1 MIFRPIIQGALR
13 GRETKFLYFLSFI
26 TIKIYFEQGAK
37 KSQQSGAYT
46 TAPRP
51 MHLRVKAD
59 KYFTPNGKK
68 AVRQVVSC
76 QLEAMLTGTN
86 VQRSEPIDE

>member
-68 AVRQVVSC
+68 LYVRLSAANWKPCSQG
-76 QLEAMLTGTN
+76 QMFREAN
-86 VQRSEPIDE
+86 